1 MWLVFTKEIKELL
14 RDRKTLFFMV
24 ALPLLLFP
32 LIFGGVAYFSGKVI
46 KEAQE
51 KTLNYAL
58 IGAQYAPEFAAK
70 MAARDDL
77 LLIETTVT
85 RADEAGIKALV
96 TEQTVDFVLVVPE
109 NFSNDI
115 ITAGQL
121 TLSLYLNDAGLNNAQ
136 RRVYEVIDDIAI
148 VNQADAF
155 ARLGVSE
162 EIQVGLLDPI
172 LIEKI
177 STADKRED
185 LGEKIGG
192 LVPYLVFILCLQ
204 GAMLPAT
211 DIGAGEK
218 ERGTLETLLISPIP
232 RNQLVLGKFF
242 TIAFA
247 GVTSAMIT
255 VGSLFVWGVVMSQG
269 MAIKLLT
276 EFMGAISALD
286 FVLMFLMLIPV
297 VAIFSAVL
305 LSLSIYAKSFK
316 EAQGYMT
323 PLVFVVIVPIIIAML
338 PGIKLEGIYA
348 WIPLTNVA
356 LAIKEL
362 IKGTMDYVALVP
374 IFLSTTFIAGVLIA
388 FCTYWFKQEKVLFR

>member
-85 RADEAGIKALV
+85 GADEAGIKALV

-136 RRVYEVIDDIAI
+136 RRVYEVIDEIAI

>member
-162 EIQVGLLDPI
+162 EIQLGLLDPI

>member
-51 KTLNYAL
+51 KTLNYAV
-58 IGAQYAPEFAAK
+58 IGAQYAPEFAQRLAQ
-70 MAARDDL
+70 RDDL
-77 LLIETTVT
+77 ALVEAAVE
-85 RADEAGIKALV
+85 ASDEEGIKALV
-96 TEQTVDFVLVVPE
+96 ESKTVDFVLVIPD

-115 ITAGQL
+115 LDAGQL
-121 TLSLYLNDAGLNNAQ
+121 TLTLYLNDAGLNNAK
-136 RRVYEVIDDIAI
+136 RRVDAVMDDIAEA
-148 VNQADAF
+148 NQRAAF
-155 ARLGVSE
+155 AALNVTE
-162 EIQVGLLDPI
+162 EQQVGLLEPI

-192 LVPYLVFILCLQ
+192 LVPYMVFILCLQ

-218 ERGTLETLLISPIP
+218 ERGTLETLLISPVP

-255 VGSLFVWGVVMSQG
+255 VASLFVWGVVMSQG
-269 MAIKLLT
+269 MAIKVLT
-276 EFMGAISALD
+276 EFMGAISAID
-286 FVLMFLMLIPV
+286 FVLMFLMLVPV

-323 PLVFVVIVPIIIAML
+323 PLVFIVIVPIIIAML

-362 IKGTMDYVALVP
+362 IKGTMDYMALLP
-374 IFLSTTFIAGVLIA
+374 IFLSTTVIAGLLIA

>member
-51 KTLNYAL
+51 KTLNYAV
-58 IGAQYAPEFAAK
+58 IGAQYAPEFAQRLAQ
-70 MAARDDL
+70 RDDL
-77 LLIETTVT
+77 ALVEAAVE
-85 RADEAGIKALV
+85 ASDEEGIKALV
-96 TEQTVDFVLVVPE
+96 ESKTVDFVLVIPD

-115 ITAGQL
+115 LDAGQL
-121 TLSLYLNDAGLNNAQ
+121 TLTLYLNDAGLNNAK
-136 RRVYEVIDDIAI
+136 RRVDAVMDDIAEA
-148 VNQADAF
+148 NQRAAF
-155 ARLGVSE
+155 AALNVTE
-162 EIQVGLLDPI
+162 EQQVGLLEPI

-192 LVPYLVFILCLQ
+192 LVPYMVFILCLQ

-218 ERGTLETLLISPIP
+218 ERGTLETLLISPVP

-247 GVTSAMIT
+247 GVTSAMVT
-255 VGSLFVWGVVMSQG
+255 VASLFVWGVVMSQG
-269 MAIKLLT
+269 MAIKVLT
-276 EFMGAISALD
+276 EFMGAISAID
-286 FVLMFLMLIPV
+286 FVLMFLMLVPV

-323 PLVFVVIVPIIIAML
+323 PLVFIVIVPIIIAML

-362 IKGTMDYVALVP
+362 IKGTMDYMALLP
-374 IFLSTTFIAGVLIA
+374 IFLSTTVIAGLLIA